1 MRGRIVGIYDHDPE
15 VWIANIDEKLY
26 ALCGWNGVE
35 WTDCWEVQDV
45 GGFFA
50 AFPERDC
57 RIILFSSYE
66 KFCRGDV
73 SWFEMILSPQ

>member
-15 VWIANIDEKLY
+15 VWIANIEEKVY

-45 GGFFA
+45 
-50 AFPERDC
+50 
-57 RIILFSSYE
+57 
-66 KFCRGDV
+66 
-73 SWFEMILSPQ
+73 